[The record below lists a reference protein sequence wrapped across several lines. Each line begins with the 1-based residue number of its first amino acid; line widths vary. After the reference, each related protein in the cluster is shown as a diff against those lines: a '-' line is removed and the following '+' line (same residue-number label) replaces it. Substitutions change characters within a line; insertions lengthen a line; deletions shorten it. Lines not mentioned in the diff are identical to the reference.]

1 MNVEMDRIIC
11 KFLNYLEIQE
21 AKSLVWG
28 YVDGGFSED
37 EIEDIATEILQT
49 FDTEEIGAW
58 QLISIAT
65 DRRLLFRLNIQGNR
79 RYRTRMAEAI
89 RLIARLRQLF
99 PSRDWQTSPTLVAD
113 YRFSLRQRVY
123 PRRHISS
130 KQVIDHLQ
138 QDNLL
143 TPFKQKALE
152 VMLDS
157 NVPYQRSLML
167 ADFQLRATS
176 NALRDLT
183 SKSTKSQGAIVCAG
197 TGTGKTLAFYLP
209 ALTHIADLVKKGE
222 FWTKAIA
229 IYPRN
234 ELLKDQFSETYQEAR
249 RLDAVMKSEGKR
261 KIMIG
266 AFFGATPR
274 SADEDKVKERWGEAR
289 SGGFTCPYLRCPKC
303 EGNLVWKRE
312 DIQNEVERLTCI
324 SPTCKTQISDDEI
337 VLTRDRMIKTTPD
350 IVFATTEILNRS
362 MGDSKYGHIFGISA
376 VKPPHMVLLDE
387 VHTYTGIH
395 GAQVSYLL
403 KRWQHLIKRKIQF
416 TGLSATLR
424 NAEDFFSQLIG
435 LPISSVKE
443 ISPSEDIQTEGM
455 EYMIALRGDPVSG
468 TSLLSTTIQTAML
481 LRRVLDP
488 FNNAHSQ
495 GIYGSRVFAFTDDLD
510 VTNRLFHNMLDAE
523 ARDSWNRPTAN
534 RLPLASL
541 RTHQNAD
548 ASDRLIAGQ
557 SWHLSEEIGH
567 DLKHHLS
574 IGRTSSQ
581 DTGVNQEADIIVATA
596 SLEVGFNDPSVGAVI
611 QHKAPQNMAS
621 FLQRKGRA
629 GRSRTMRPWTVVVLS
644 DYGRDRLAYQA
655 YDMLFDPML
664 DERSLPTANRYVMR
678 IQAAYTFM
686 EWISLKFKQVNISKG
701 SIWNDFAE
709 PSTWHETQTR
719 QRKAIEIIRSILDN
733 PELQDE
739 LEDYLA
745 ASLGVTTDIVQALM
759 WEPPR
764 SLMLGV
770 LPTLLRR
777 LESGWK
783 RIPIHPDESDND
795 YFIKFSPLPD
805 FVPAN
810 LFSDL
815 LLPEVVITTPAQT
828 KNSEPDVSAL
838 AIVKALK
845 TFPVG
850 RVTRRFGVQHAYA
863 SHWVAPPS
871 LVDTEQCLSIED
883 YCVEF
888 EEAGNFQIWQG
899 DEVKDIRCIRPWAIN
914 PTQVPKEVNVTSNAY
929 PIWHNQIIAPL
940 EENKL
945 ILPQGSA
952 WLQIIEQA
960 CYFSHNTQN
969 PIEVRRF
976 TTGSKANIRI
986 KNGRTVRELETSI
999 QFVQKGD
1006 GSPAAVGFAF
1016 SSDALVFRFKI
1027 PDGFAID
1034 TNDQNKSKVR
1044 AFRTTYFR
1052 QRILTD
1058 TRLDGI
1064 ANIFQRDWLF
1074 QIYFSMLTSKAIQN
1088 EASLAETHQNILTV
1102 GELSLEMAKVLNVI
1116 FQTLSVEEAEEGTDN
1131 EVTIPN
1137 MPEGRQPTHERLLA
1151 LCNNPEILKVMS
1163 DLAQVLWQEPDLD
1176 WKQWAEKRFKAT
1188 LGCVLLEACHQLC
1201 PQFDSSDLLL
1211 DIDAGARSPDS
1222 PKPLNN
1228 WDEIWITEATVG
1240 GGGVV
1245 EEIVRKYT
1253 ADPANFF
1260 QLAESALEPSDFEVV
1275 DTELT
1280 RLLGLTQTDNE
1291 IKNALAQVRSA
1302 HSYATLLTESDRF
1315 RKVLTNHGILA
1326 THPVIAAINAR
1337 ILRPN
1342 TSEQTDLNLYNLIS
1356 DWQSEEDRLGVEID
1370 ARAFAYVASAKP
1382 KYRSLLPYKTTDTNS
1397 LFNVIYGLL
1406 WVRGNAIRSRVLS
1419 FYNPFAVLPEADREI
1434 LLDVLRPVE
1443 NTVRLADP
1451 DWRLQIAEILSQGV
1465 SVLLIANVNALIELK
1480 QAILDLASEPIDIGF
1495 LYAYPTVEGFRRDRQ
1510 CYSIRLR
1517 VREVVQ

>member
-1 MNVEMDRIIC
+1 
-11 KFLNYLEIQE
+11 
-21 AKSLVWG
+21 
-28 YVDGGFSED
+28 
-37 EIEDIATEILQT
+37 
-49 FDTEEIGAW
+49 
-58 QLISIAT
+58 
-65 DRRLLFRLNIQGNR
+65 
-79 RYRTRMAEAI
+79 
-89 RLIARLRQLF
+89 
-99 PSRDWQTSPTLVAD
+99 
-113 YRFSLRQRVY
+113 LRQRVY

-468 TSLLSTTIQTAML
+468 TSLLSTTIQSAML